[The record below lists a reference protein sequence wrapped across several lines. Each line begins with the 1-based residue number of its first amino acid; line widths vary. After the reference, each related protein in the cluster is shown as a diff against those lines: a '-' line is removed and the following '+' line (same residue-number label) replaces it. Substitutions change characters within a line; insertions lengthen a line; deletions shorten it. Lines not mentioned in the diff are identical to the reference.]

1 MSHLDAFLGDDRLQ
15 DIHAWLADA
24 LLAAVALHLLGVGV
38 MRWRRR
44 DELAVAQEPAGG
56 DGDWAQAGLRFWLD
70 RPPALRS
77 RRQPLSSI
85 RPMRRRQRD

>member
-1 MSHLDAFLGDDRLQ
+1 MSHFDAFSDDERLQ
-15 DIHAWLADA
+15 DIHAWLAP
-24 LLAAVALHLLGVGV
+24 VALHLLGVGV

-44 DELAVAQEPAGG
+44 DELAVAREPAGG

-85 RPMRRRQRD
+85 RPMRQRQRD